1 MLNFLYPDTLLPKI
15 VMFLMIFVLF
25 PFFLLQSFKLKKSI
39 QNRTGEIDLS
49 EFEFE
54 IESNLDRLKTLASSF
69 IIMGLLGTFFGIAE
83 SFAQLS
89 SIANIPGKI
98 SPTVTLSTSI
108 QQLLIHLRS
117 SFAPSI
123 WGIMLTLISIY
134 FLNSLYGKYSK
145 TRLEIS
151 RTSKPE
157 EKINQA
163 VKTLDESIKTLEKI
177 LDDVKSATT
186 ENYETLKNSMSELVK
201 NIHEFNEQLKPSSE
215 QLKNFNEIVKN
226 QNELANS
233 INKTSEKFEQLSNS
247 LNDINLKWDETLN
260 KWENISQIA
269 EEKYEKLNEPLEKI
283 LHQINDMS
291 STLNNLKEE
300 LKETMDKLNEEI
312 KKLPDKIE
320 DVRTTILN
328 SFGRLEPPLK
338 ESAEKIDKSFNNFIT
353 FATEKFGAKITET
366 ITDIKAIA
374 NEFKKYQP
382 IDNKIVD
389 ELNNNIR
396 DLNQNMQKMITTL
409 SAKTDKKFISIF
421 KKLISKRTDEKENRI

>member
-15 VMFLMIFVLF
+15 VIILMIFA
-25 PFFLLQSFKLKKSI
+25 FFLFLRQSFKLKKSI
-39 QNRTGEIDLS
+39 QDRTGEIDLS

-123 WGIMLTLISIY
+123 WGIILTLISIY
-134 FLNSLYGKYSK
+134 RLNTLYEKYSK
-145 TRLEIS
+145 ARLEIS

-186 ENYETLKNSMSELVK
+186 ENYETLKDSMSELVK

-247 LNDINLKWDETLN
+247 LNDINLKWDATLD
-260 KWENISQIA
+260 KLENISQIA

-283 LHQINDMS
+283 LRQI
-291 STLNNLKEE
+291 NNLKEE

-312 KKLPDKIE
+312 KKLPGSIE
-320 DVRTTILN
+320 NVRTTILN

-366 ITDIKAIA
+366 ITDIKTIA

-382 IDNKIVD
+382 IDNKIVN

-421 KKLISKRTDEKENRI
+421 KKLISKKTDEEENRI

>member
-15 VMFLMIFVLF
+15 VIILMIFALF
-25 PFFLLQSFKLKKSI
+25 LFLRQSFKLKKSI
-39 QNRTGEIDLS
+39 QDRTGEIDLS

-123 WGIMLTLISIY
+123 WGIVLTLISIY
-134 FLNSLYGKYSK
+134 FLNSLYEKYSK
-145 TRLEIS
+145 ARLEIS
-151 RTSKPE
+151 RALKPE

-163 VKTLDESIKTLEKI
+163 VKTLDESIKILEKI

-186 ENYETLKNSMSELVK
+186 ENYETLKNSMGELVK

-226 QNELANS
+226 QNELAKS
-233 INKTSEKFEQLSNS
+233 INKTSEKFEQLSSS

-300 LKETMDKLNEEI
+300 LKETIDKLNEEI
-312 KKLPDKIE
+312 RRIPGSIE
-320 DVRTTILN
+320 SVRSDILN
-328 SFGRLEPPLK
+328 SFKGLEAPL
-338 ESAEKIDKSFNNFIT
+338 DKSFNNFI
-353 FATEKFGAKITET
+353 KFGEKITET
-366 ITDIKAIA
+366 ITDIKAIT
-374 NEFKKYQP
+374 NEFKKYQA
-382 IDNKIVD
+382 IVNKIVD

-409 SAKTDKKFISIF
+409 SAKTDKKFISSIF

>member
-15 VMFLMIFVLF
+15 VIILMIFA
-25 PFFLLQSFKLKKSI
+25 FFLFLRQSFKLKKSI
-39 QNRTGEIDLS
+39 QDRTGEIDLS

-123 WGIMLTLISIY
+123 WGIILTLISIY
-134 FLNSLYGKYSK
+134 RLNTLYGKYSK
-145 TRLEIS
+145 ARLEIS

-247 LNDINLKWDETLN
+247 LNDINLKWDATLD

-283 LHQINDMS
+283 LRQI
-291 STLNNLKEE
+291 NNLKEE

-312 KKLPDKIE
+312 KKIPYTIE
-320 DVRTTILN
+320 QVRTTILN
-328 SFGRLEPPLK
+328 SFEGLEAPLK
-338 ESAEKIDKSFNNFIT
+338 ESAEKIDKSFNKFISNIINNN
-353 FATEKFGAKITET
+353 GPKITET
-366 ITDIKAIA
+366 ITDIKTIV
-374 NEFKKYQP
+374 NEFKEYQS
-382 IDNKIVD
+382 NLG

-396 DLNQNMQKMITTL
+396 DLNQNMQKMIITL
-409 SAKTDKKFISIF
+409 STKTDKKFISFF